1 MLGWMVDASQ
11 SAKRV
16 KRNQESNDS
25 RNPWLP
31 IFVAALLVLALSFI
45 VLLFVVADKLGGDSP
60 TPTPAPTGAVANPT
74 ATATAAATGET
85 KSPTQANSSPT
96 TTTPPATIGPGDAD
110 TTPLLACNNILVPLD
125 KNHRLGADCEPS
137 DLVAVP
143 ASASQGGQ
151 QLMRSAAKDAFL
163 ELVAGAAKDGFKLY
177 ASSSYRSY
185 SQQVDTFRSNVAAGG
200 LEYAERTSAR
210 AGHSE
215 HQLGTT
221 TDVASDSASFEGFN
235 GTPEATWLAQN
246 SWKYGFIV
254 SYQPGTEPITG
265 YAREDWHIRYL
276 GKDVAKSVHDSGRT
290 LHEYLLK

>member
-1 MLGWMVDASQ
+1 MLGWMVDASR
-11 SAKRV
+11 SAKRA
-16 KRNQESNDS
+16 KRDQESDDS

-31 IFVAALLVLALSFI
+31 IFVAALAIVALSFI
-45 VLLFVVADKLGGDSP
+45 VLLFVVADKLGDDGPKPSP
-60 TPTPAPTGAVANPT
+60 VPTGAVANPT
-74 ATATAAATGET
+74 STATATAAGSA
-85 KSPTQANSSPT
+85 KSPTQSNSSPSA
-96 TTTPPATIGPGDAD
+96 TTPASTIGPGDVD

-125 KNHRLGADCEPS
+125 KNHRLGADCEPG

-151 QLMRSAAKDAFL
+151 QLMRRESKDAFL
-163 ELVAGAAKDGFKLY
+163 ELVAGAAKDGFRLY

-235 GTPEATWLAQN
+235 GTAEARWLAQN
-246 SWKYGFIV
+246 SWKFGFIV
-254 SYQPGTEPITG
+254 SYPPGTEATTG
-265 YAREDWHIRYL
+265 YAQEDWHIRYL
-276 GKDVAKSVHDSGRT
+276 GKDVAKSVHDSGLT

>member
-1 MLGWMVDASQ
+1 MVDASRP
-11 SAKRV
+11 AKRG
-16 KRNQESNDS
+16 NENSESSES

-31 IFVAALLVLALSFI
+31 IFVVALAVVALSF
-45 VLLFVVADKLGGDSP
+45 VLLLFVVADKLGGDP
-60 TPTPAPTGAVANPT
+60 EPTPAPTGAAAE
-74 ATATAAATGET
+74 ATASPTGEAAASTT
-85 KSPTQANSSPT
+85 AST
-96 TTTPPATIGPGDAD
+96 TTAPVASATAVALATVGPGGAD

-125 KNHRLGADCEPS
+125 KNHRLGADCEPG

-143 ASASQGGQ
+143 GSASVGGT
-151 QLMRSAAKDAFL
+151 QLMRAEAKDAFV
-163 ELVAGAAKDGFKLY
+163 ELVNAAGRDGFRLF

-185 SQQVDTFRSNVAAGG
+185 GQQIETFRRNVAAGG
-200 LEYAERTSAR
+200 QEYAERTSAR

-221 TDVASDSASFEGFN
+221 TDVASISASFEAFN

-254 SYQPGTEPITG
+254 SYPPGTEQVTG

-276 GKDVAKSVHDSGRT
+276 GKGVAQKVHDSGVT
-290 LHEYLLK
+290 LHEYLLR